1 MNPGELN
8 CKIDVYSK
16 VEKENSL
23 KEKYFDF
30 EKQKSIWAQVM
41 PQTGNMQRAQ
51 AETILTNVTHKIKVH
66 YNSGKGITKS
76 DYIMFGIHRF
86 DIEFILDPYFAHKT
100 LEIFVKE
107 VIE

>member
-1 MNPGELN
+1 MNPGKLN
-8 CKIDVYSK
+8 KRIDVYSK
-16 VEKENSL
+16 VEKLNEL

-30 EKQKSIWAQVM
+30 EKQKTISAQIM

-51 AETILTNVTHKIKVH
+51 AETLLTNVTHKIIVR
-66 YNSGKGITKS
+66 YNSGKSITKS
-76 DYIMFGIHRF
+76 DYIMFGNHRF
-86 DIEFILDPYFAHKT
+86 NIEFILDTYFGHKT